1 MNEHTRILAETVDRL
16 FRDLMADG
24 QPRIEKSC
32 KLRSMWDAV
41 DELGIPNL
49 FLSEEHGGF
58 NGSWEEAYAVF
69 SLLGYYA
76 VPIPVGE
83 TIIARKLLRDTNYC
97 LINCTIA
104 PDTAQEAGLEKDD
117 TGQHWFTGKICGLP
131 WGRFSQSALID
142 CRQGD
147 VDYRV
152 LVSTDSAV
160 TTRDDVNEA
169 DEPRDFLQFDH
180 APVREL
186 QQVDGESA
194 ALFKH
199 TALLRTC
206 QMAGALQ
213 AILELCV
220 QYVQERKQ
228 FGRPIGK
235 FQAIQ
240 HQLAIL
246 AEHCAAVDCAAQSAC
261 RAYDKG
267 NAAFEI
273 AAAKLRANRAVAE
286 ATSIAHQ
293 VHGAIGFTREHT
305 LHYYTQRMWSWRSEC
320 GNDRYWSEYLGKM
333 VTNAGHENLWPNMTI
348 RSDARILNT

>member
-1 MNEHTRILAETVDRL
+1 
-16 FRDLMADG
+16 
-24 QPRIEKSC
+24 
-32 KLRSMWDAV
+32 MWDSV
-41 DELGIPNL
+41 NELGIPNL
-49 FLSEEHGGF
+49 FLPEEQGGF

-83 TIIARKLLRDTNYC
+83 TIIAKKLLKDSEYS
-97 LINCTIA
+97 LFDAAIA
-104 PDTAQEAGLEKDD
+104 PGSARKASIEKDD
-117 TGQHWFTGKICGLP
+117 TGQHWFTGTICALP

-142 CRQGD
+142 CRHGD
-147 VDYRV
+147 VEYRV

-160 TTRDDVNEA
+160 TTREDKNEA
-169 DEPRDFLQFDH
+169 DEPRDFLQFDR
-180 APVREL
+180 APIREL
-186 QQVDGESA
+186 QQVDGDST
-194 ALFKH
+194 ALFMG

-213 AILELCV
+213 ATLELCV
-220 QYVQERKQ
+220 QYVLERKQ

-235 FQAIQ
+235 FQSIQ

-246 AEHCAAVDCAAQSAC
+246 AEHCAAVDCAAQSAS

-267 NAAFEI
+267 NAPFEI

-293 VHGAIGFTREHT
+293 VHGAIGFTREHS
-305 LHYYTQRMWSWRSEC
+305 LHYYTQRLWSWRSEC
-320 GNDRYWSEYLGKM
+320 GNDRYWSEFLGKM
-333 VTNAGHENLWPNMTI
+333 VTNEGHEHLWPNMTA
-348 RSDARILNT
+348 RSDARVSNT